1 VRQSDVSNVD
11 KGASRRFDV
20 ELFIVHPNLDA
31 DEISTA
37 LGLEPQVVHR
47 VGERQTTR
55 SGQRLERLNRDTR
68 WRYSV
73 RYEVEDQWFAAKV
86 TELVDRLMP
95 HGEFFRKLRSS
106 GGTASI
112 IVQFLGDGYFGDE
125 IARGTLAKL
134 LELDLDFAIECFQVP
149 QS

>member
-1 VRQSDVSNVD
+1 MDDEIGSP
-11 KGASRRFDV
+11 RRFEV
-20 ELFIVHPNLDA
+20 QLFIVHPTLDP
-31 DEISTA
+31 DEITAA
-37 LGLEPQVVHR
+37 LGLEPKNVHKTGEYQVFASGV
-47 VGERQTTR
+47 R
-55 SGQRLERLNRDTR
+55 SKLANRDAR

-86 TELVDRLMP
+86 TDLVDRLMP

-125 IARGTLAKL
+125 IARGTLAKI

-149 QS
+149 QY